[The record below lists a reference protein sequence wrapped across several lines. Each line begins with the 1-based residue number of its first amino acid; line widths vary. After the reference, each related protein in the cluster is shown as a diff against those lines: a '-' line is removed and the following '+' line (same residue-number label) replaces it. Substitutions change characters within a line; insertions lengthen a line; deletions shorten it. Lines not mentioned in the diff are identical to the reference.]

1 MAVFKKEIRGA
12 RNQSSIQKISRSLT
26 KNIKVM
32 ENQERFYQWML
43 AMGNIHLANNKKMS
57 KAYEAIA
64 KSDAQ
69 VANVK

>member
-1 MAVFKKEIRGA
+1 
-12 RNQSSIQKISRSLT
+12 
-26 KNIKVM
+26 M

-43 AMGNIHLANNKKMS
+43 NFKSIHLADNEKMN

-64 KSDAQ
+64 KSDAE

>member
-1 MAVFKKEIRGA
+1 
-12 RNQSSIQKISRSLT
+12 
-26 KNIKVM
+26 M

-64 KSDAQ
+64 KSDAE
-69 VANVK
+69 VAKVK